1 MGFAGRIRCALC
13 CCECESLRELIWAD
27 ILWHSTL
34 IFANIFFICLTT
46 FLTLSLSL
54 SLCLSFSQLGQGL
67 QWSNINEDGFVV
79 YVDRWEK
86 FKRIKNSICQQVDEG
101 KWATGWLVSLATW
114 GDTLSASRRVRER
127 SRRWQLFIIN
137 CAAKWRRLYDKN
149 HYNKFSAC
157 LIVKQEK
164 SSSQSAPFPRFP
176 FPFFTLSL
184 LFQLFRAA
192 YHGIYFGPL
201 SKSDAA
207 FGSTRSKLKTKCWF
221 MLEIVHAVGL
231 RLKLPS
237 SQSPSKVALK
247 CCRRKRNYP

>member
-1 MGFAGRIRCALC
+1 MTLHFNI
-13 CCECESLRELIWAD
+13 CEHFLHLSD
-27 ILWHSTL
+27 
-34 IFANIFFICLTT
+34 CLSH
-46 FLTLSLSL
+46 SLSL
-54 SLCLSFSQLGQGL
+54 SLRLSFSQLDKGQGL

-114 GDTLSASRRVRER
+114 GDTLSASRRVRKW

-176 FPFFTLSL
+176 FPTSLFPVFTLSLSL
-184 LFQLFRAA
+184 LFQLCRAA

-237 SQSPSKVALK
+237 SQSRSKVALK

>member
-1 MGFAGRIRCALC
+1 MTLHFNI
-13 CCECESLRELIWAD
+13 CEHFLHLSDYLS
-27 ILWHSTL
+27 HS
-34 IFANIFFICLTT
+34 
-46 FLTLSLSL
+46 LSLSLFL
-54 SLCLSFSQLGQGL
+54 SLCLSFSQLDKGQGL

-114 GDTLSASRRVRER
+114 GDTLSASRRVRKW

-176 FPFFTLSL
+176 FPTSLFPVFALSL
-184 LFQLFRAA
+184 SLFSSNFAGQLIMTFILVHCQNQTLLLARLAA
-192 YHGIYFGPL
+192 
-201 SKSDAA
+201 
-207 FGSTRSKLKTKCWF
+207 
-221 MLEIVHAVGL
+221 
-231 RLKLPS
+231 
-237 SQSPSKVALK
+237 
-247 CCRRKRNYP
+247 N